1 MSSALNLI
9 IARGFSGTGASDVGN
24 AMRGEQ
30 DRQMARDSEQLNQAA
45 AVFNQQQAQR
55 QAEQQTRDQAMLDS
69 SRSAF
74 EPILSRIG
82 ALEPRLI
89 AMRQSGQM
97 DPALI
102 AEAQALDSELK
113 RTALSAQAKL
123 APQSMAEMLIP
134 KSREQATQEPQGPSF
149 GNVNPADYTPA
160 SLAKFA
166 QTQNYGD
173 LVRQYAP
180 TGSGGKPERGRYQLI
195 EQYDPETGGRSWQAV
210 NIYDPADIK
219 TLGGKA
225 PPPSVIAAAD
235 KAVTAGAKL
244 AEGVTTALRSAN
256 NVFTAIDSA
265 IANTN
270 RETAGFT
277 GHMLEKAGWEP
288 SVNLK
293 EMLETIKANIGFD
306 RLQQMRRDSP
316 TGGALGQVAIQEL
329 EALQKSIAS
338 LSTRQ
343 SPDQLKDNLGAV
355 KQNYMA
361 TLGALQQAA
370 QMESAILRQRASRGD
385 VQMPQYEARD
395 IIPDNVPSQ
404 TGRGEADYLQRK
416 PGDIIPNSQGSGAA
430 SYLERARMGQ

>member
-55 QAEQQTRDQAMLDS
+55 QAEQRTRDQAMLDS

-89 AMRQSGQM
+89 AMQQSGQM

-123 APQSMAEMLIP
+123 APQSVAEMLIP
-134 KSREQATQEPQGPSF
+134 RPKEQATQEPQGPSF
-149 GNVNPADYTPA
+149 GNVNPSDYTPA

-180 TGSGGKPERGRYQLI
+180 TGSGAPEKPPSGYRTTQNGDLEAIPGGPADVSTPKISGKDIQTARTKRLQITAARNQLRKVQEAFSAARGASAGPLSGLLPT
-195 EQYDPETGGRSWQAV
+195 ESGRAFDAAV
-210 NIYDPADIK
+210 NQLRQLQ
-219 TLGGKA
+219 T
-225 PPPSVIAAAD
+225 
-235 KAVTAGAKL
+235 AVTRVPGVGAMSDYENRL
-244 AEGVTTALRSAN
+244 ANAALPSRNEYESVTQQQ
-256 NVFTAIDSA
+256 IDGL
-265 IANTN
+265 ND
-270 RETAGFT
+270 
-277 GHMLEKAGWEP
+277 LL
-288 SVNLK
+288 NLLDQGYA
-293 EMLETIKANIGFD
+293 EM
-306 RLQQMRRDSP
+306 
-316 TGGALGQVAIQEL
+316 TGGA
-329 EALQKSIAS
+329 
-338 LSTRQ
+338 
-343 SPDQLKDNLGAV
+343 SPDQPKAPQKD
-355 KQNYMA
+355 
-361 TLGALQQAA
+361 A
-370 QMESAILRQRASRGD
+370 QPR
-385 VQMPQYEARD
+385 
-395 IIPDNVPSQ
+395 
-404 TGRGEADYLQRK
+404 TFTTK
-416 PGDIIPNSQGSGAA
+416 SGTTVTI
-430 SYLERARMGQ
+430 SD